1 MTEIHAKF
9 QFSYA
14 SAFVMIYHAN
24 KGEGLPMH
32 VHRYSHA
39 VMCNAG
45 KCAVR
50 TLNKNIEM
58 TSNTQPINL
67 KELEHHE
74 IEALEDGTVFVTI
87 FEAGKG

>member
-1 MTEIHAKF
+1 MIAVGPKF
-9 QFSYA
+9 SFHYA

-39 VMCNAG
+39 LMCNAG
-45 KCAVR
+45 SCEVR
-50 TLNKNIEM
+50 TLHKNILM
-58 TSNTQPINL
+58 DRNTQPVNL
-67 KELEHHE
+67 RAMEDHE
-74 IEALEDGTVFVTI
+74 IEAMENGTVFVTI